1 MKIINITCPCCN
13 KSVQVI
19 LSSHIDTGDV
29 KVTGVFLN
37 EENDESNIIS
47 DNDLLSKYNIC
58 LGESEVNYG

>member
-1 MKIINITCPCCN
+1 MKKINITCPCCN

-37 EENDESNIIS
+37 EENDDSNIIS

-58 LGESEVNYG
+58 WGASEVNNG

>member
-1 MKIINITCPCCN
+1 MKLNITCPCCN

-37 EENDESNIIS
+37 EENDDLNIIS
-47 DNDLLSKYNIC
+47 DNDLFSKYNIC
-58 LGESEVNYG
+58 LGESAVNYG

>member
-1 MKIINITCPCCN
+1 MKKINITCPCCN

-19 LSSHIDTGDV
+19 LSSHMDTGDV

-37 EENDESNIIS
+37 EENDDSNIIS
-47 DNDLLSKYNIC
+47 DNDVLSKYNIC

>member
-1 MKIINITCPCCN
+1 MKKINITCPCCN

-19 LSSHIDTGDV
+19 LSSHMDTGDV

-37 EENDESNIIS
+37 EENDDSNIIS

-58 LGESEVNYG
+58 LGDSEVNYG

>member
-1 MKIINITCPCCN
+1 MKLNITCPCCN

-37 EENDESNIIS
+37 EENDESNTNNQEELEKI
-47 DNDLLSKYNIC
+47 LSEKHNI
-58 LGESEVNYG
+58 LFG

>member
-1 MKIINITCPCCN
+1 MKTINITCPCCN

-37 EENDESNIIS
+37 EENDELNIIS

>member
-1 MKIINITCPCCN
+1 MKKINITCPCCN

-19 LSSHIDTGDV
+19 LSSHMDTSDV

>member
-1 MKIINITCPCCN
+1 MKTINITCPCCN

-37 EENDESNIIS
+37 EENDDLNIIS

>member
-1 MKIINITCPCCN
+1 MKLNITCPCCN
-13 KSVQVI
+13 KSVQII
-19 LSSHIDTGDV
+19 LSSHMDTGDV

-37 EENDESNIIS
+37 EENDELNIIS

>member
-1 MKIINITCPCCN
+1 MKLNITCPCCN
-13 KSVQVI
+13 KSVQII
-19 LSSHIDTGDV
+19 LSSHVDTGDV

-37 EENDESNIIS
+37 EENDDLDIIS

>member
-1 MKIINITCPCCN
+1 MKLNITCPCCN

-19 LSSHIDTGDV
+19 LYSHIDTGDV

-37 EENDESNIIS
+37 EENDDSNIIS

>member
-1 MKIINITCPCCN
+1 MKLNITCPCCN

-37 EENDESNIIS
+37 EENDDLDTNNQEKLEKILAEKHNI
-47 DNDLLSKYNIC
+47 LF
-58 LGESEVNYG
+58 G

>member
-1 MKIINITCPCCN
+1 MKKINITCPCCN

-19 LSSHIDTGDV
+19 LSSHMDTGDV

-37 EENDESNIIS
+37 EENDDSNIIS

>member
-1 MKIINITCPCCN
+1 MKLNITCPCCN

-37 EENDESNIIS
+37 EENDDLDTNNQEELEKILAEKHNIIF
-47 DNDLLSKYNIC
+47 
-58 LGESEVNYG
+58 G

>member
-1 MKIINITCPCCN
+1 MKLNITCPCCN

-19 LSSHIDTGDV
+19 LSSHMDTGDV

-37 EENDESNIIS
+37 EKNDDSNIIS

>member
-1 MKIINITCPCCN
+1 MKKINITCPCCN
-13 KSVQVI
+13 KSVQII

-37 EENDESNIIS
+37 EENDDSNIIS

>member
-37 EENDESNIIS
+37 EENDDLDTNNQEELEKILAEKHNI
-47 DNDLLSKYNIC
+47 LF
-58 LGESEVNYG
+58 G

>member
-1 MKIINITCPCCN
+1 MKKINITCPCCN

-37 EENDESNIIS
+37 EENYDLNIIS

>member
-1 MKIINITCPCCN
+1 MKLNITCPCCN

-37 EENDESNIIS
+37 EENDDSKIIY

>member
-1 MKIINITCPCCN
+1 MKLNITCPCCN

-19 LSSHIDTGDV
+19 LSSHMDTGDV

-37 EENDESNIIS
+37 EENNDLDIIS

>member
-1 MKIINITCPCCN
+1 MKKINITCPCCN

-19 LSSHIDTGDV
+19 LSSHMDTGDV

-37 EENDESNIIS
+37 EENDELNIIS

>member
-1 MKIINITCPCCN
+1 MKTINITCPCCN

-47 DNDLLSKYNIC
+47 NNDLLSKYNIC

>member
-1 MKIINITCPCCN
+1 MKKINITCPCCN

-19 LSSHIDTGDV
+19 LSSHMDTGDV

-37 EENDESNIIS
+37 EENDDSNIIS

-58 LGESEVNYG
+58 FGESEVNYG